1 MPARTRRAHK
11 LAMKPQAPA
20 PPTRALVLI
29 ACAAFLVQF
38 DIAAVVVA
46 MPAIAAELALDLAGF
61 AWVMDAYSL
70 AFVGALTAAGVLADR
85 HGRRRTLVAG
95 TLVFAVAS
103 LGCVV
108 APSGP
113 LGGLALLLARAAQG
127 VGAALAIC
135 GGLALL
141 SGLTRDPRARA
152 RAFGTVGVISGI
164 AMAFGP
170 AGGGAIAAL
179 LGWRWIF
186 LVNLPICAALVLAL
200 PYVVG
205 ESREP
210 EPRPLDVAGMTLLT
224 AGLAALVASLL
235 QGAAAGWDTAPIVG
249 LTLGLGLLAAF
260 VAVERR
266 QAQPMIDLAL
276 FASAPFS
283 GICLVAVLMSVSYW
297 AVLIYL
303 PPFAGGVL
311 GFAPAEVGLALLAA
325 TLPMLILPPLGALLV
340 TRLPRHRFFALGF
353 ALNVAGDLLL
363 ALGASRADAF
373 LACAGMALTGSGTGL
388 VNAQISSLTIA
399 LAPASRAGM
408 ASGIA
413 TVMRQGGFALGIAA
427 LGMAAGSMPLL
438 FAAAAC
444 AGLAG
449 AILTLALLR
458 E

>member
-1 MPARTRRAHK
+1 
-11 LAMKPQAPA
+11 MKPQAPA
-20 PPTRALVLI
+20 PPIRALVLI

-95 TLVFAVAS
+95 TLVFAAAS
-103 LGCVV
+103 LGCVL
-108 APSGP
+108 APNGP
-113 LGGLALLLARAAQG
+113 ALLLARAAQG
-127 VGAALAIC
+127 VGAALTIC

-152 RAFGTVGVISGI
+152 GAFGTVGVISGI

-170 AGGGAIAAL
+170 AGGGAIAAM

-186 LVNLPICAALVLAL
+186 LVNLPICAALALAL

-235 QGAAAGWDTAPIVG
+235 HGAAVGWDAAPVVG
-249 LTLGLGLLAAF
+249 LGLGLVLLASF

-266 QAQPMIDLAL
+266 QAQPMIDLPL

-303 PPFAGGVL
+303 PVFAGGAL
-311 GFAPAEVGLALLAA
+311 GLAPAQVGLMLLAA

-353 ALNVAGDLLL
+353 ALNVAGDLVL
-363 ALGASRADAF
+363 ALAASGTDAV
-373 LACAGMALTGSGTGL
+373 LACVGMALTGSGTGL

-427 LGMAAGSMPLL
+427 LGMAAGSLPLL
-438 FAAAAC
+438 FAAAA
-444 AGLAG
+444 ATGLAG
-449 AILTLALLR
+449 AILTLVLLR
-458 E
+458 DHSQ